1 MRWAQIAIATDNT
14 LSLDSGFVGD
24 LKLKGSQALDEL
36 VVATKI
42 VDGFLHP
49 NQYPD
54 NLTVW
59 ANFPFA

>member
-1 MRWAQIAIATDNT
+1 MK
-14 LSLDSGFVGD
+14 V
-24 LKLKGSQALDEL
+24 KGSQALDEL

-42 VDGFLHP
+42 VDGFLNP

-59 ANFPFA
+59 AGFPFA